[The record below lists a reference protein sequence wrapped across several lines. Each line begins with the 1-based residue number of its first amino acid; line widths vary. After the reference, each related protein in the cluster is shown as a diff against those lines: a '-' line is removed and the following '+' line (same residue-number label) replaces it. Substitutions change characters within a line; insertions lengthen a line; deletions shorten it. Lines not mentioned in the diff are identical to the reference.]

1 MILTSNTQLFFKW
14 QFWAQKSSLMS
25 QGHTWSLWPS
35 QDWISATRPEVLS
48 SHFIY
53 YVVKENEK
61 QKNYA
66 HPFTFLSSWKSLCCI
81 FTILAGIFKLNFTVI
96 MGKIMWFKRKAIII
110 IIIYVLYPQRV
121 TFSTFHFFLRIFT
134 NFPSIKGIHSRII
147 ISKTGKV
154 QTRMVKWLCVNG
166 TAHYL

>member
-1 MILTSNTQLFFKW
+1 MILTSNTRIFLKW
-14 QFWAQKSSLMS
+14 EFWAQKSSLIS
-25 QGHTWSLWPS
+25 QGHASSLWPS
-35 QDWISATRPEVLS
+35 QDWISATRPEVSS

-61 QKNYA
+61 QKKYA
-66 HPFTFLSSWKSLCCI
+66 HPFTFFSSWKSLCCI
-81 FTILAGIFKLNFTVI
+81 FTILEGIFKLNFTVI

-121 TFSTFHFFLRIFT
+121 TFSTFFLRIFT
-134 NFPSIKGIHSRII
+134 KFYSIKGIRSRVI